1 MALAQPRL
9 PHRRRVTGLAEHL
22 QAVLFDMDGTIVD
35 TEPYWIA
42 AEYALVEAHG
52 GTWTDEHAHALVGNA
67 LLASA
72 EYIREHG
79 GVLLEPERIVELL
92 LDDVVRAAEEAMP
105 WQVGAREL
113 IEQANAAGIPCGL
126 VTMSYRRLADAV
138 IAALA
143 PGTFSVVV
151 TGDQVLDGKPHPEAY
166 LTAAAELGVEPRR
179 CVAIEDSPT
188 GVASAEAAGCVVVAV
203 PHHVPIEPAPTRTV
217 LNSLSELTVAGLD
230 ELVRARSGG

>member
-1 MALAQPRL
+1 MAA
-9 PHRRRVTGLAEHL
+9 HL

-79 GVLLEPERIVELL
+79 GVQLAPERIVELL
-92 LDDVVRAAEEAMP
+92 LDDVVRAAAEAMP

-113 IEQANAAGIPCGL
+113 IEEANAAGIPCGL

-166 LTAAAELGVEPRR
+166 LTAAAELGIEPGR

-203 PHHVPIEPAPTRTV
+203 PHHVPIEPAPTRTIV
-217 LNSLSELTVAGLD
+217 TSLTELSVAELD
-230 ELVRARSGG
+230 ALVARRSGG

>member
-1 MALAQPRL
+1 L
-9 PHRRRVTGLAEHL
+9 PKAL

-67 LLASA
+67 LLTSA

-79 GVLLEPERIVELL
+79 GVDLEPELIVQRL
-92 LDDVVRAAEEAMP
+92 LDDVVDAAQQAMP
-105 WQVGAREL
+105 WQLGAREL
-113 IEQANAAGIPCGL
+113 LTEANAAGIPCGL
-126 VTMSYRRLADAV
+126 VTMSYRRLADTV
-138 IAALA
+138 VAALE
-143 PGTFSVVV
+143 PGSFAVVV

-166 LTAAAELGVEPRR
+166 LTAAAQLGVDPRR

-188 GVASAEAAGCVVVAV
+188 GIASAEAAGCVVVAV
-203 PHHVPIEPAPTRTV
+203 PHHVPIAPAPTRTV
-217 LNSLSELTVAGLD
+217 VSSLTELTIARLDALVAQRSD
-230 ELVRARSGG
+230 E